1 MHGEIKKAQGQ
12 KILDQ
17 LSEEGELQMKEYGK
31 ARIYLIN
38 QKNVPEADKTEMEE
52 LKNSLEKCKIEHT
65 SLSNEI
71 KALKKKEIELN
82 NQLTNEE
89 LESEIEKY
97 EGQVGNSFLVFELS
111 L

>member
-52 LKNSLEKCKIEHT
+52 LKISLEKCKIEHN

-71 KALKKKEIELN
+71 KTLKKKEIELN

-89 LESEIEKY
+89 LETEIEKY
-97 EGQVGNSFLVFELS
+97 EGQVNLNFF
-111 L
+111 

>member
-1 MHGEIKKAQGQ
+1 MHGEIKKTQGQ

-52 LKNSLEKCKIEHT
+52 LKIGLEKCKIEHT
-65 SLSNEI
+65 SLNNEI

-89 LESEIEKY
+89 LETEIEKY
-97 EGQVGNSFLVFELS
+97 EGQVSI
-111 L
+111 